1 MRLSNYYLPL
11 IKETPSEAKI
21 ISHQLMLKAGM
32 IRQVSSGIYSWLPL
46 GLKVLQNIEKVIRQ
60 NMQEVGMQEILM
72 PSVQPA
78 ELWKKSG
85 RYRDYGKEMLSFKD
99 RHENEL
105 LFGPTHE
112 EVITE
117 LFSGSV
123 HSYKKLPTYLYQM
136 QWKFRDEIRPR
147 FGVMRGREFYMK
159 DGYSFDLTKDQAIN
173 TYYLMYKAYLKI
185 FKQLGV
191 ATIPVIAGTGAIG
204 GSLSHEFHVLADTG
218 ESKLYYD
225 KKLEEI
231 KESPEENYQQML
243 DLYAAEEE
251 KHSDEECPV
260 NKQDLATRR
269 GIEVGQIFYFGTK
282 YSESM
287 GAYVNDKDGGKVPAK
302 MGSYGIGISRL
313 VGAIIEASH
322 DSKGIVWP
330 YEVAP
335 FKLALINIKPD
346 SGKIDKFCNNLYE
359 KLDRLYGEVLYDDTS
374 DSVGSKFASNDL
386 IGTPYQLIIGPKNYA
401 NNCVEIKYRSSGESE
416 LVSID
421 SLEEKLSKLLN

>member
-1 MRLSNYYLPL
+1 
-11 IKETPSEAKI
+11 
-21 ISHQLMLKAGM
+21 
-32 IRQVSSGIYSWLPL
+32 
-46 GLKVLQNIEKVIRQ
+46 
-60 NMQEVGMQEILM
+60 
-72 PSVQPA
+72 
-78 ELWKKSG
+78 
-85 RYRDYGKEMLSFKD
+85 
-99 RHENEL
+99 
-105 LFGPTHE
+105 
-112 EVITE
+112 
-117 LFSGSV
+117 
-123 HSYKKLPTYLYQM
+123 
-136 QWKFRDEIRPR
+136 
-147 FGVMRGREFYMK
+147 
-159 DGYSFDLTKDQAIN
+159 
-173 TYYLMYKAYLKI
+173 
-185 FKQLGV
+185 
-191 ATIPVIAGTGAIG
+191 
-204 GSLSHEFHVLADTG
+204 
-218 ESKLYYD
+218 
-225 KKLEEI
+225 
-231 KESPEENYQQML
+231 
-243 DLYAAEEE
+243 
-251 KHSDEECPV
+251 
-260 NKQDLATRR
+260 
-269 GIEVGQIFYFGTK
+269 
-282 YSESM
+282 M